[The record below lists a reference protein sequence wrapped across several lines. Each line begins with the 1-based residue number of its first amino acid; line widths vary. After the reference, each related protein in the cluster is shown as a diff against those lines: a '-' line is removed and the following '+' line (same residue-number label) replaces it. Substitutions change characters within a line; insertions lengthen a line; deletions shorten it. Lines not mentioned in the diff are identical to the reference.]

1 MKSILSLDKTSYAL
15 ERSCKASTKLELRKL
30 PTDIEMESIPSGGS
44 FVFGGRYS
52 GENTGSI
59 TEY

>member
-52 GENTGSI
+52 G
-59 TEY
+59 